1 MATTSEHH
9 HYRVNLSSGRTFTS
23 KLKSSLKETCFPDD
37 PFHGLTGLSMP
48 AKTWYAIKYFV
59 PILDWAPK
67 YTFSHLWADVL
78 AGITIASLA
87 IPQGISYAGLA
98 KLPPVIGLYSTFVP
112 PLVYAIF
119 GSSKNLAV
127 GTTTANSLLL
137 ASIIQ
142 NLVSPSENMELYT
155 QLFFTAAFFTGIFQM
170 ALGFLRLG
178 LLVDFISKPTVTGFM
193 TGITILII
201 LQQLKGMLGMKHF
214 TTKTDV
220 ISVLRCVFENRH
232 EWQWQSAL
240 LGVCFLSF
248 LILTQYVRKRQPK
261 LFYVSAVA
269 PLMVVVMGGL
279 FAFLIHGQHHG
290 IPIVGDLKKGLNPIS
305 VSQLKFQSEYIGTV
319 AKAGIITAFVGLA
332 EGIAVGRSFGMMKNE
347 NIDGNQEMVAFGL
360 MNLAGSFTSCYLTT
374 GPFSKSAVNY
384 QAGCK
389 TPMSNVV
396 MSLCIMFVL
405 LFLAPLFKYTPLVAL
420 SAVIISAMLGLFKY
434 KQIIELY
441 KVDKFDFCICMAAFV
456 GVVFCNLMIG
466 LGLSVVLGII
476 RALLY
481 VARPTTCKMG
491 NINGGEIYCDVAQY
505 PDAYPP
511 HNMLILQVGSPIY
524 FANSDYL
531 RERIARWVEDELK
544 TRNANEDDLLYVII
558 DISGV
563 SSIDNTGIGMLRE
576 VHKYLER
583 KGIKMALT
591 NPRLQIVDKLR
602 ISGLIDLIGE
612 CWIFLS
618 VGDAVNTCRY
628 AFQQESKHNSDD
640 KV

>member
-1 MATTSEHH
+1 MATTPEH
-9 HYRVNLSSGRTFTS
+9 HYRVNLSSERTFTS
-23 KLKSSLKETCFPDD
+23 ALKSSLKETFFPDD
-37 PFHGLTGLSMP
+37 PFRNFTGLPMHKK
-48 AKTWYAIKYFV
+48 AWNGLKYFV
-59 PILDWAPK
+59 PVLDWAPK
-67 YTFSHLWADVL
+67 YTLSNLWGDML
-78 AGITIASLA
+78 AGVTIASLA

-98 KLPPVIGLYSTFVP
+98 KLPPVIGLYSSFVP
-112 PLVYAIF
+112 PLVYAVF

-127 GTTTANSLLL
+127 GTVAAASLLIV
-137 ASIIQ
+137 SII
-142 NLVSPSENMELYT
+142 ENKVTASKKLDLYT

-178 LLVDFISKPTVTGFM
+178 FLVDFLSRSTITGFM
-193 TGITILII
+193 GGTAILII

-214 TTKTDV
+214 TTKTDIV
-220 ISVLRCVFENRH
+220 SVLRCIFENRH
-232 EWQWQSAL
+232 EWQWQSAV

-248 LILTQYVRKRQPK
+248 LILTQYVRKKQPK

-269 PLMVVVMGGL
+269 PLMVVIMGGL

-305 VSQLKFQSEYIGTV
+305 ISELKFQSQYIGTV
-319 AKAGIITAFVGLA
+319 VKAGIISGFVALA
-332 EGIAVGRSFGMMKNE
+332 EGVAVGRSLAMMKNE
-347 NIDGNQEMVAFGL
+347 QIDGNKEMVAFGM

-384 QAGCK
+384 NAGCK

-420 SAVIISAMLGLFKY
+420 SAIIISAMLGLIKY
-434 KQIIELY
+434 KQIIAIY

-456 GVVFCNLMIG
+456 GVVFFSMIIG
-466 LGLSVVLGII
+466 LGVSVVLGII

-481 VARPTTCKMG
+481 VARPITCKMG
-491 NINGGEIYCDVAQY
+491 NINGGEIYCDITQY

-524 FANSDYL
+524 YANADYL
-531 RERIARWVEDELK
+531 RERIARWVEDEEK
-544 TRNANEDDLLYVII
+544 AANANGEDLLYVII
-558 DISGV
+558 NIGGV
-563 SSIDNTGIGMLRE
+563 TSIDNTGIGMLQE

-612 CWIFLS
+612 YWIFLS
-618 VGDAVNTCRY
+618 VGDAVNACRY
-628 AFQQESKHNSDD
+628 TLRQESKHNNDG